1 MVARVSFVRHR
12 PFLGVQRCSMGGK
25 GRRHSRS
32 RERSHDNRWQ
42 YSKGKGRWFGG
53 YQQQYGK
60 GKGKGDGYGQSGFT
74 SPVSRAASLV
84 QELQELGRQQ
94 QQEAQATSLLQRFV
108 GAFSPPSH
116 TDPMQPP
123 DYDWLQPHQ
132 KQSHSAQHNPPS
144 WLGGLLEGLAS
155 KFAGNGEVTPPSSSN
170 TTQTKSQLPNN
181 TGGLSAENEIAK
193 LRQELQALKDEKRR
207 QEQEAEKRKLRSE
220 IEAIRAQGTVAAE
233 GEAGDSPL
241 TAKKPATT
249 EAVAN
254 TVEDWCQV
262 DVEKWNLQ
270 EVSVTTA
277 QQKAW
282 IAKVRPSS
290 MKGWSRSPV
299 LVSDWLTAER
309 TRLSV
314 EDLNTALEDAG
325 MAKANSNLTRDLCT
339 LQLLAKV
346 VGDSARSP

>member
-1 MVARVSFVRHR
+1 
-12 PFLGVQRCSMGGK
+12 MGGK

-32 RERSHDNRWQ
+32 RERSRDNGWR
-42 YSKGKGRWFGG
+42 YSKGKGRWSGG

-60 GKGKGDGYGQSGFT
+60 GKGYGQSSFT

-116 TDPMQPP
+116 TDPMQSP
-123 DYDWLQPHQ
+123 DYDWFQPQQ
-132 KQSHSAQHNPPS
+132 KQSHSAQPNPPS
-144 WLGGLLEGLAS
+144 WLSGLLEGIAS

-170 TTQTKSQLPNN
+170 TTQTGSQLSNN
-181 TGGLSAENEIAK
+181 TGGLSADTEIEK

-207 QEQEAEKRKLRSE
+207 QEQEAEKRQLQSE
-220 IEAIRAQGTVAAE
+220 IEAIRAQGTFAAE
-233 GEAGDSPL
+233 AETSGDPL
-241 TAKKPATT
+241 TAKKPAAT

-290 MKGWSRSPV
+290 MKGWSRSPM

-314 EDLNTALEDAG
+314 VDLNIALEGAG
-325 MAKANSNLTRDLCT
+325 MAKANSALTRDLCT
-339 LQLLAKV
+339 LKLLAKV
-346 VGDSARSP
+346 VGDSASSH